1 MQFVVL
7 RYAVNGEGEGMWK
20 ERLVSHFEV
29 GLPHGHLFG
38 LTDRQLTDR
47 PSGGR
52 SQTVLSGYK
61 ADNSAICIGLRD

>member
-20 ERLVSHFEV
+20 EWLVSHFEV

-38 LTDRQLTDR
+38 LT
-47 PSGGR
+47 
-52 SQTVLSGYK
+52 K
-61 ADNSAICIGLRD
+61 